1 VSMSVVIPAH
11 NEEAVLPRLLAE
23 LRTDASLRVV
33 VSANACTD
41 RTAAVATAA
50 AGGGVRVVETR
61 VPSKTVALNAGDS
74 AAGDLFPRAYVD
86 ADVTVSAS
94 TLSALGAALSTP
106 GGPLVAAPRLRVDVS
121 ASSWAARAHYRIWAL
136 SDYRS
141 AGHVGSGI
149 YALSAEGRAR
159 FGAFP
164 DVIADDRF
172 VQQLFAPSERLTLD
186 EEFVVR
192 APATLRAHIRRATRI
207 AAGNRQLARR
217 AAVADA
223 TGSASNG
230 TARTLAGEH
239 QSPTTSSTPGIGYRN
254 LLRRVATRPV
264 LWPSFLVYC
273 VGYGVPVLL
282 AALSERRGRLP
293 GWNRDETSRA

>member
-1 VSMSVVIPAH
+1 MNLSVVIPAH
-11 NEEAVLPRLLAE
+11 NEEAVLPHLLSE
-23 LRTDASLRVV
+23 LRADATLLVV

-41 RTAAVATAA
+41 NTVALARAASAD
-50 AGGGVRVVETR
+50 GVRVVETAA
-61 VPSKTVALNAGDS
+61 PSKTAALNAGDT
-74 AAGDLFPRAYVD
+74 AAGDLFPRAYLD
-86 ADVTVSAS
+86 ADVRVTAA
-94 TLSALGAALSTP
+94 TLRRLAEALTEAD
-106 GGPLVAAPRLRVDVS
+106 GPLVAAPRLRVDTS
-121 ASSWAARAHYRIWAL
+121 ASSWAARAHYRIWEL
-136 SDYRS
+136 SDYRR

-149 YALSAEGRAR
+149 YALNAEGRAR

-164 DVIADDRF
+164 EVIADDRF

-217 AAVADA
+217 AEVVRAAADQPVHLPEPLP
-223 TGSASNG
+223 GS
-230 TARTLAGEH
+230 
-239 QSPTTSSTPGIGYRN
+239 GYRR
-254 LLRRVATRPV
+254 LVGRVARRPA

-273 VGYGVPVLL
+273 IGYGVPLAL
-282 AALSERRGRLP
+282 AALAERRGRLP

>member
-1 VSMSVVIPAH
+1 MSVVIPAH
-11 NEEAVLPRLLAE
+11 NEEAVLPRLLRH
-23 LRTDASLRVV
+23 LRADATLRVV

-41 RTAAVATAA
+41 DTVARARDYE
-50 AGGGVRVVETR
+50 GDGMRVVETA
-61 VPSKTVALNAGDS
+61 VPSKTVALNAGDA

-86 ADVTVSAS
+86 ADVVVSAA
-94 TLSALGAALSTP
+94 TLRALADALSKP
-106 GGPLVAAPRLRVDVS
+106 GGPLVAAPRLRVDTS
-121 ASSWAARAHYRIWAL
+121 ASSWAARAHYRIWEL
-136 SDYRS
+136 SDYRR

-159 FGAFP
+159 FGTFP
-164 DVIADDRF
+164 EVIADDRF
-172 VQQLFAPSERLTLD
+172 VQQLFTPDERLTLD

-217 AAVADA
+217 AEVARQA
-223 TGSASNG
+223 GAHGVPAAPASAPPAL
-230 TARTLAGEH
+230 TPA
-239 QSPTTSSTPGIGYRN
+239 PTPSSGYRN
-254 LLRRVATRPV
+254 LLTRVARRPL

-273 VGYGVPVLL
+273 VGYGVPLVL
-282 AALSERRGRLP
+282 AALSERRGHLP